1 MCPLAFSRL
10 TCSQCHVLVSIKLNK
25 PINVRVHCL
34 MTISLSLISVQVKNV
49 YIHLTQLY
57 VLKINQP
64 STVYVITHVLA
75 LLKHTM
81 QSMMCTM
88 SSKCTIHSR
97 TETGYPINCLW
108 VFVHTN
114 PLWEM
119 HFRSSYLTV
128 TWATLPS
135 LASKST
141 QCLVFTFH
149 NVMGNSFKNHHGNQK
164 AVHHSASFPT
174 AKRCYTCLARSTQVH
189 MFFPAHLRT

>member
-1 MCPLAFSRL
+1 MLFLKSQNTSTIKAIRKVFQNTVSKQFQQQCFPLGKHHMCPLAFSRL
-10 TCSQCHVLVSIKLNK
+10 TCSQCHVLVSIKLNE

-88 SSKCTIHSR
+88 SIQ
-97 TETGYPINCLW
+97 
-108 VFVHTN
+108 
-114 PLWEM
+114 M
-119 HFRSSYLTV
+119 
-128 TWATLPS
+128 
-135 LASKST
+135 
-141 QCLVFTFH
+141 
-149 NVMGNSFKNHHGNQK
+149 
-164 AVHHSASFPT
+164 HHSLSHRNWLSYQLSFGV
-174 AKRCYTCLARSTQVH
+174 CSH
-189 MFFPAHLRT
+189 